1 MINIGLV
8 GGSGFTAGELLRILL
23 NHPKVNISSVVSKT
37 QAGFPVSK
45 VHKDLVGETTLFFT
59 DHLEENLDVVF
70 LCVGNS
76 NYKDIIKSLSYKT
89 SIIDIS
95 NDFRLLKYSSLH
107 GRYFIYGLPELNSNS
122 IKKARNIAN
131 PGCFSTAIQLALL
144 PLTTMSLLK
153 DDIHISAITGSSGG
167 GRNIFLESSNFSL
180 RANNISIYKIFT
192 HQHIKEIY
200 QNLKLLQENFQQR
213 IFFIPY
219 KGDFT
224 RGIFTTIYVRSS
236 ISLIEIEVLYKA
248 FYKYHPFTHLSENSL
263 EIKQVINTNK
273 CLLHIN
279 KENGFL
285 IINSVIDNLL
295 KGASGQAIQ
304 NLNIMCGYEETS
316 GLELKSLAI

>member
-23 NHPKVNISSVVSKT
+23 KHPKVNISSVVSRT

-59 DHLEENLDVVF
+59 DHLDQNIDVIF
-70 LCVGNS
+70 LCIGNS
-76 NYKDIIKSLSYKT
+76 NYKDLLKNLSYKT
-89 SIIDIS
+89 SIIDLS

-107 GRYFIYGLPELNSNS
+107 GRYFIYGLPELNSDR
-122 IKKARNIAN
+122 IKNARNIAN
-131 PGCFSTAIQLALL
+131 PGCFATAIQLALL
-144 PLTTMSLLK
+144 PLANLSLLK
-153 DDIHISAITGSSGG
+153 DDIHISAITGSSGAG
-167 GRNIFLESSNFSL
+167 LNLLSESSHFSF

-219 KGDFT
+219 KGNFT
-224 RGIFTTIYVRSS
+224 RGLFTTIYVRSS
-236 ISLIEIEVLYKA
+236 RSLIEIEDIYKA
-248 FYKYHPFTHLSENSL
+248 FYKHHPFTHLSENSIQ
-263 EIKQVINTNK
+263 IKQVINTNK
-273 CLLHIN
+273 CLLHID

-285 IINSVIDNLL
+285 IISSVIDNLL

-304 NLNIMCGYEETS
+304 NLNIMSGYEETC
-316 GLELKSLAI
+316 GLELKALAI